1 MKFCILIGANT
12 LGIHFLPLHCIEGI
26 DLDKEEGNCIF
37 LSFNLFFILQT
48 MIKKKRHNSYQS
60 GLYVKSSL
68 IQNHIGCMY
77 NKHFYLNIFKI
88 GIPNIPPKV
97 TFSYSLHHLSFWQFP
112 PNQFFRSITLV
123 SSFIALFSKQLPQIY
138 LQNLAA
144 LPLNYIQNKTTSEYP
159 LYHVSSPNH
168 SLLKQHRMVSVSL
181 ATQTS
186 QTMLAAWEE
195 ISFKGK
201 PKSLF
206 QKESEVL
213 VKRRQSFPP
222 LPLPPYSWLCFLQFQ
237 LPRVSVAPPQP
248 NSKN

>member
-1 MKFCILIGANT
+1 MHWPATFCPLLYHVLPQSKDRIVKWYVDFIKSMKTLISEYMKFCILIGANT

-144 LPLNYIQNKTTSEYP
+144 LPLNYI
-159 LYHVSSPNH
+159 
-168 SLLKQHRMVSVSL
+168 
-181 ATQTS
+181 
-186 QTMLAAWEE
+186 
-195 ISFKGK
+195 
-201 PKSLF
+201 
-206 QKESEVL
+206 
-213 VKRRQSFPP
+213 
-222 LPLPPYSWLCFLQFQ
+222 
-237 LPRVSVAPPQP
+237 
-248 NSKN
+248 